1 MAMAGTP
8 SFLYDNNPNN
18 LADTRVL
25 DAKRVEWAT
34 ERYAHNDIM
43 KRGGLTRT
51 PSPNF
56 FGSPRVGGN
65 RRTIGFNGQV
75 GAYRHHGDSE
85 LGHALGGIN
94 TLAQIGGAAAG
105 VAAGYNLQKGI
116 NQLNGQIAYQNAYN
130 EQNYDKNGNLKTTG
144 YEYHSRHGRPGEQP
158 PPGTL
163 LPWGMS
169 PTPTKPPTTPKP
181 PTPPV
186 IQTTPA
192 TGVTPSIVPSGL
204 APTTTN
210 LTTAGSPPSVTRP
223 PTSRSVS
230 RPSPTA
236 TPGTFVRPTSPTTSS
251 PTSRTF
257 NRRGVTSQVPVT
269 GTRPPTESES
279 AQTRSNPLINW
290 RTSRQARKMARDPNY
305 KNPILFNNQTPID
318 ILHDQNAWNY
328 HAWGPGQG
336 FFP

>member
-34 ERYAHNDIM
+34 ERYAHNDVM
-43 KRGGLTRT
+43 KRGGLTSA

-56 FGSPRVGGN
+56 FGSPRGGGN
-65 RRTIGFNGQV
+65 RRTIGFGGQV
-75 GAYRHHGDSE
+75 GAPIRNGNEE

-116 NQLNGQIAYQNAYN
+116 NRLNGQIAYQNAYN

-144 YEYHSRHGRPGEQP
+144 YEYHSRNGRPGEQP

-223 PTSRSVS
+223 PTSR
-230 RPSPTA
+230 
-236 TPGTFVRPTSPTTSS
+236 
-251 PTSRTF
+251 TF

-269 GTRPPTESES
+269 ETRPPTESES

-328 HAWGPGQG
+328 HVWGPGQG
-336 FFP
+336 LFP